1 MATLFSRR
9 AAGLSC
15 IIASALILLYQFAQI
30 ILVLSVSESLFNATQ
45 SIRFGLA
52 LIAMY
57 VLLLAL
63 TALYWMEANVVG
75 GLGLV
80 GYLIAFLGTL
90 MVAGDWWYETFI
102 TPMLRSR
109 VPGIFGEAR
118 PALVLIGAGV
128 TSAAFAVGWLIFG
141 FSSYRARL
149 FPRGASILM
158 MLGGLVGAPTLIVGS
173 QIPLAVAVGWIG
185 LSLIRPNGDV
195 SSPNS

>member
-1 MATLFSRR
+1 MSTLFSRR
-9 AAGLSC
+9 AAGL
-15 IIASALILLYQFAQI
+15 ASITVSGLILLYQLVQI
-30 ILVLSVSESLFNATQ
+30 ILVLTVSESLFNATQ
-45 SIRFGLA
+45 SIRFALG

-63 TALYWMEANVVG
+63 TALYWMEVSVVG
-75 GLGLV
+75 GFGLV

-109 VPGIFGEAR
+109 VPGIFGETR
-118 PALVLIGAGV
+118 PTLVLIGAFV

-141 FSSYRARL
+141 FSSYRAGN

-158 MLGGLVGAPTLIVGS
+158 MLGGLAGAATLIVGS
-173 QIPLAVAVGWIG
+173 QTHW
-185 LSLIRPNGDV
+185 LSRSAG
-195 SSPNS
+195 SACH

>member
-1 MATLFSRR
+1 MPTLFSRR
-9 AAGLSC
+9 AAGL
-15 IIASALILLYQFAQI
+15 ASITASGLILLYQLSQI
-30 ILVLSVSESLFNATQ
+30 ILVWTVSESFFNATQ

-63 TALYWMEANVVG
+63 TALYWMEANLVG

-102 TPMLRSR
+102 GPTLRDR
-109 VPGIFGEAR
+109 VPEILQEAQPGLALFGAF
-118 PALVLIGAGV
+118 V

-141 FSSYRARL
+141 FSSYRARV
-149 FPRGASILM
+149 FPQGASILM
-158 MLGGLVGAPTLIVGS
+158 MLGGLAGAVALVVGS
-173 QIPLAVAVGWIG
+173 QIPLALAVGWIG
-185 LSLIRPNGDV
+185 LSLNRPDSGDLQT
-195 SSPNS
+195 ND